1 MDLRDAIT
9 TTGAVRRF
17 RPDPV
22 DHRTVLDV
30 LDDARFAPSGGNR
43 QPWRVAIV
51 DNSDIRRA
59 MAALMRPVWD
69 EYVAAGETGQTPFNC
84 VDYERPS
91 DVAPDRQNE
100 LLDRIDD
107 VPVVLAVAADLRSI
121 ALMDGHLD
129 RPALTGGASIYPFCW
144 SILLAARSRGLGGV
158 MTTFLSRSERQA
170 AELLGLPEHHAL
182 AAVMFLGV
190 PEHQPT
196 KLTRR
201 PAEVFT
207 TIDRF
212 DAVTIERG

>member
-1 MDLRDAIT
+1 MDLHDAIT

-22 DHRTVLDV
+22 DHRTVLDI

-51 DNSDIRRA
+51 DSSDIRRG
-59 MAALMRPVWD
+59 MADLMQPVWD
-69 EYVAAGETGQTPFNC
+69 EYIAAGESGQTPFNH
-84 VDYERPS
+84 VDYERPA

-100 LLDRIDD
+100 LLYRIDD
-107 VPVVLAVAADLRSI
+107 VPVVLAVAADLRSV

-129 RPALTGGASIYPFCW
+129 RPALTGGGSIYPFCW

-158 MTTFLSRSERQA
+158 MTTFLSRAEPQA
-170 AELLGLPEHHAL
+170 AELLGLPEDHAL

-196 KLTRR
+196 RLTRR
-201 PAEVFT
+201 HAEAFT
-207 TIDRF
+207 TVDRF
-212 DAVTIERG
+212 DAVTAERG